1 MALSAE
7 SFIALRYLRPRR
19 GQWFVSLITFAS
31 TAGIALCVAALIV
44 IISVMNGF
52 GNELRER
59 LVSLSAHV
67 TIRADDGAL
76 KAWSGIGDTAARDP
90 EVTGAA
96 PFVEGQGMIVNRTRL
111 NGTIISGVLPQ
122 AEAAVSDLERSLLV
136 GRLSSLAAG
145 EHNILLDSHLAYLVE
160 ASMGDK
166 ITLMIPR
173 PSANGRS
180 VLPLLRRFTV
190 TGIFDAGLQNASA
203 ARSMI
208 HMSDAAE
215 LFSLDGEAS
224 GVRVRVEDL
233 MRAPLVATRLSRALE
248 GGDVALDIEDWTEQ
262 QSSYFRALKVEK
274 IMMSLFL
281 LLAVGV
287 AAFNINAML
296 MMVVSDKRNDI
307 AVLRTFGMSPSRVT
321 RIFLTQGAVI
331 AVVGVAIG
339 VVFGVIGA
347 LNVEAAAAAVESLVG
362 RKLFNPEVYY
372 VTHIPSE
379 LRWSEVLMI
388 GGASLLL
395 ALSSTLFP
403 SRRAAAV
410 EPAEALR
417 YE

>member
-1 MALSAE
+1 MVLSAE

-67 TIRADDGAL
+67 TIEGADGPLADWTTVA
-76 KAWSGIGDTAARDP
+76 DTAARDA
-90 EVTGAA
+90 EVVGAA

-111 NGTIISGVLPQ
+111 NGTIISGVLP
-122 AEAAVSDLERSLLV
+122 ERESAVSALDESLYV
-136 GRLSSLAAG
+136 GRLDALVAG
-145 EHNILLDSHLAYLVE
+145 EQRILLDSHLAYLVE
-160 ASMGDK
+160 ASIGDK

-180 VLPLLRRFTV
+180 VLPLMRRFTV
-190 TGIFDAGLQNASA
+190 AGIFDAGLQNAA
-203 ARSMI
+203 TARSVM
-208 HMSDAAE
+208 HLADAVE
-215 LFSLDGEAS
+215 LFDLAGSAS
-224 GVRVRVEDL
+224 GVRVKLDDL
-233 MRAPLVATRLSRALE
+233 MRAPLVADRLAAALS
-248 GGDVALDIEDWTEQ
+248 GSDVAVEDWTEQ

-307 AVLRTFGMSPSRVT
+307 AVLRTFGMSPRRVT

-331 AVVGVAIG
+331 ATVGVAIG
-339 VVFGVIGA
+339 MALGIVGA
-347 LNVEAAAAAVESLVG
+347 LNIEAAAAAIESLVG
-362 RKLFNPEVYY
+362 RKLFSPDVYY

-379 LRWSEVLMI
+379 LRWPEVLMI